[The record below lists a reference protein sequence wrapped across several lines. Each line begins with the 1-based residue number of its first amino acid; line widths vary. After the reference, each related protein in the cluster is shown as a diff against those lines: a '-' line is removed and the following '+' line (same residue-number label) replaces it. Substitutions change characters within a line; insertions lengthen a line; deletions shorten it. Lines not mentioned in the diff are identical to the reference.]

1 MEKNRRLAAAVI
13 CTVVL
18 LLLRTFF
25 TVTFFVTSVICIIRA
40 GSSIERCEGW
50 LGLSQRAI
58 DSLNTTST
66 FVETI
71 VSCFLIFLIY
81 RWKDFKFKNFLRALV
96 KQAHFWMWTA
106 LWGARI
112 ITNVLIAVI
121 PGINENNPVLV
132 VLGFS
137 VLLEFASTTMLACAL
152 SFVQLPTVKD
162 WFIEHFPLGGR
173 SEKLIHL
180 YRITLLSY
188 GLRMLALFLYDSF
201 LVARSITRQSEFRE
215 IDSVLLALDVGYRG
229 SLTIFFFRKF
239 FEFENIP
246 KVFETRNSSK
256 SDSVELSESQ
266 RQSEAEGQQIET
278 CCETFKNQGAQDIK
292 KEEKGTVLASGKSA
306 KDSVNKMGQTQQTM
320 INILI

>member
-1 MEKNRRLAAAVI
+1 MEKSRRLAAAVI

-18 LLLRTFF
+18 LVVRTFF
-25 TVTFFVTSVICIIRA
+25 TFTFFVTSVICIISA
-40 GSSIERCEGW
+40 GSRIERCEGW

-106 LWGARI
+106 LWVARV

-137 VLLEFASTTMLACAL
+137 VPLEFASSTMLACAL
-152 SFVQLPTVKD
+152 SFVQLSTVRN
-162 WFIEHFPLGGR
+162 WFTEHFPRRGR
-173 SEKLIHL
+173 DEKLMIL
-180 YRITLLSY
+180 YRITLFAY
-188 GLRMLALFLYDSF
+188 GSRMLALFLYNSF
-201 LVARSITRQSEFRE
+201 LVARAITRQSEFHE
-215 IDSVLLALDVGYRG
+215 LDSVLLALDVGYRG
-229 SLTIFFFRKF
+229 SLAIFFFRKF
-239 FEFENIP
+239 FEFENTSE
-246 KVFETRNSSK
+246 VFVVTTK
-256 SDSVELSESQ
+256 C
-266 RQSEAEGQQIET
+266 QSEAEGQEIET
-278 CCETFKNQGAQDIK
+278 CGETFENQGARDMK
-292 KEEKGTVLASGKSA
+292 REEKGIIVASGKSP
-306 KDSVNKMGQTQQTM
+306 KDLECSTQ
-320 INILI
+320 I

>member
-1 MEKNRRLAAAVI
+1 MEQNRRLATAVI
-13 CTVVL
+13 CTAVF
-18 LLLRTFF
+18 LLLRTCF
-25 TVTFFVTSVICIIRA
+25 TATFFVPSVICIISA
-40 GSSIERCEGW
+40 GSRIERCEGR

-58 DSLNTTST
+58 NCLNTTST
-66 FVETI
+66 FLEAI

-96 KQAHFWMWTA
+96 KQANFWMWTA

-152 SFVQLPTVKD
+152 SFVQLSTVRD
-162 WFIEHFPLGGR
+162 WFFEHFPQGRR
-173 SEKLIHL
+173 SEKLIIL
-180 YRITLLSY
+180 YRITLFSY

-201 LVARSITRQSEFRE
+201 LVAREINRQSEFRE

-246 KVFETRNSSK
+246 EVFETTNSSK
-256 SDSVELSESQ
+256 SKSVEPNEC
-266 RQSEAEGQQIET
+266 QSKAEGQQTET
-278 CCETFKNQGAQDIK
+278 CGDNFKNQGAKDMKI
-292 KEEKGTVLASGKSA
+292 EEKGTVVARGKSA
-306 KDSVNKMGQTQQTM
+306 KDLECCTP
-320 INILI
+320 I

>member
-13 CTVVL
+13 CTVAL
-18 LLLRTFF
+18 LLLRTCF
-25 TVTFFVTSVICIIRA
+25 TGTFFFTSVICIIRA
-40 GSSIERCEGW
+40 GSRVERCEGW

-58 DSLNTTST
+58 DGVNTTST

-96 KQAHFWMWTA
+96 KQAHFWMWMA

-152 SFVQLPTVKD
+152 SFVQLRTVKD

>member
-81 RWKDFKFKNFLRALV
+81 RWKNFKFKNFLRALV
-96 KQAHFWMWTA
+96 KEAHFWMWTA

-137 VLLEFASTTMLACAL
+137 VPLEFASSTMLACAL
-152 SFVQLPTVKD
+152 SFVQLSTVRN
-162 WFIEHFPLGGR
+162 WFTEHFPPR
-173 SEKLIHL
+173 DEKLIIL
-180 YRITLLSY
+180 YRITLFSY

-201 LVARSITRQSEFRE
+201 LVAREINRQSEFRE

-246 KVFETRNSSK
+246 EVFETTNSSK
-256 SDSVELSESQ
+256 SKSVEPNEF
-266 RQSEAEGQQIET
+266 QSKAEGQQIET
-278 CCETFKNQGAQDIK
+278 CGDNFKNPGAI
-292 KEEKGTVLASGKSA
+292 VARGKSA
-306 KDSVNKMGQTQQTM
+306 KELECCTP
-320 INILI
+320 I

>member
-1 MEKNRRLAAAVI
+1 M
-13 CTVVL
+13 
-18 LLLRTFF
+18 
-25 TVTFFVTSVICIIRA
+25 
-40 GSSIERCEGW
+40 
-50 LGLSQRAI
+50 
-58 DSLNTTST
+58 
-66 FVETI
+66 
-71 VSCFLIFLIY
+71 
-81 RWKDFKFKNFLRALV
+81 
-96 KQAHFWMWTA
+96 A

-152 SFVQLPTVKD
+152 SFVQLSTVRD
-162 WFIEHFPLGGR
+162 WFFEHFPQGGR
-173 SEKLIHL
+173 SEKLIIL
-180 YRITLLSY
+180 YRITLFSY

-246 KVFETRNSSK
+246 EVFETRNSSR

-306 KDSVNKMGQTQQTM
+306 KDSESSKR
-320 INILI
+320 I

>member
-152 SFVQLPTVKD
+152 SFVQLSTVRD
-162 WFIEHFPLGGR
+162 WFFEHFPQGRR
-173 SEKLIHL
+173 SEKLIIL
-180 YRITLLSY
+180 YRITLFSY

-201 LVARSITRQSEFRE
+201 LVAREINRQSEFRE

-246 KVFETRNSSK
+246 EVFETTNSNKSK
-256 SDSVELSESQ
+256 SVEPNEC
-266 RQSEAEGQQIET
+266 QSKAEGQQIGT
-278 CCETFKNQGAQDIK
+278 CGDNFKNPGAKDMKI
-292 KEEKGTVLASGKSA
+292 EEKGTVVARGKSA
-306 KDSVNKMGQTQQTM
+306 KDLECCTP
-320 INILI
+320 I

>member
-1 MEKNRRLAAAVI
+1 M
-13 CTVVL
+13 
-18 LLLRTFF
+18 
-25 TVTFFVTSVICIIRA
+25 
-40 GSSIERCEGW
+40 
-50 LGLSQRAI
+50 
-58 DSLNTTST
+58 
-66 FVETI
+66 
-71 VSCFLIFLIY
+71 
-81 RWKDFKFKNFLRALV
+81 
-96 KQAHFWMWTA
+96 A

-152 SFVQLPTVKD
+152 SFVQLSTVKD
-162 WFIEHFPLGGR
+162 WFIEHFLLGGR

-306 KDSVNKMGQTQQTM
+306 KDSESSKR
-320 INILI
+320 I

>member
-13 CTVVL
+13 CTVAL
-18 LLLRTFF
+18 LLLRTCF
-25 TVTFFVTSVICIIRA
+25 TGTFFFTSVICIIRA
-40 GSSIERCEGW
+40 GSRVERCEGW

-58 DSLNTTST
+58 DGVNTTST

-71 VSCFLIFLIY
+71 VSCFLISLIY
-81 RWKDFKFKNFLRALV
+81 RWKDFKFKNFLGALV
-96 KQAHFWMWTA
+96 KQAHFWMWMA

>member
-96 KQAHFWMWTA
+96 KQANFWMWTA

-152 SFVQLPTVKD
+152 SFVQLSTVKD

-246 KVFETRNSSK
+246 EVFETRNSSK

-266 RQSEAEGQQIET
+266 LQSEAEGQQIET

-306 KDSVNKMGQTQQTM
+306 KDSESSKR
-320 INILI
+320 I

>member
-112 ITNVLIAVI
+112 IMNVLIAVI

-152 SFVQLPTVKD
+152 SFVQLSTVKD

-246 KVFETRNSSK
+246 EVFETRNSSK

-306 KDSVNKMGQTQQTM
+306 KDSESSKR
-320 INILI
+320 I